1 MPKVCKTKI
10 FFTSGGGY
18 WTYYLG
24 VAAYIQEN
32 YNLESCEFA
41 GVSAGGMAAYILA
54 SGMNVREAWEKYYVP
69 YIEELG
75 TRRTK
80 AFGNLNEIAYKR
92 HRAGLE
98 ENSQYL
104 EKMQNRV
111 FLGVAKLPFFKLRP
125 VPRCEGLIWSSA

>member
-69 YIEELG
+69 YTFFTSVIKLLG
-75 TRRTK
+75 RSVKSKKINVVISIYTPTVFRFISTR
-80 AFGNLNEIAYKR
+80 L
-92 HRAGLE
+92 LD
-98 ENSQYL
+98 
-104 EKMQNRV
+104 
-111 FLGVAKLPFFKLRP
+111 
-125 VPRCEGLIWSSA
+125 